1 MEDLLNLNFSFNSI
15 VHFQRVPPKY
25 VAYKKEDLRKLLEIA
40 KRHDNIY
47 LEILL
52 CLFCGLR
59 IGEVR
64 GLNFDHVDFEN
75 HTITVMQQAPYESF
89 ITIKTEHGV
98 EKCLNEDCIK
108 PPKSGSSYRTIKVPD
123 IVVDELYRRREK
135 NKQYFKTHPNAVSY
149 WRNYICIGFGGELI
163 SSKTVTEGL
172 KYRTGSIGKE
182 KDYITREGIFR
193 YMWMNTELTV
203 EHKNFIY
210 DHYPAVWELHCCI
223 KEFRNIFK
231 KRNVPLLYLFI
242 EKYCKSK
249 IKALKSFAEGLK
261 RDIDAVENAVV
272 YDYSNGFVE
281 GTNSRLKMIKRTMYG
296 RCRKRLLEAKLRYV
310 RKCKNG

>member
-1 MEDLLNLNFSFNSI
+1 M
-15 VHFQRVPPKY
+15 
-25 VAYKKEDLRKLLEIA
+25 
-40 KRHDNIY
+40 
-47 LEILL
+47 

-64 GLNFDHVDFEN
+64 GLNFDHVDLEN

-123 IVVDELYRRREK
+123 IVADELYRRREK

-172 KYRTGSIGKE
+172 YKICKKKWLTKNISSWIAPFMCNNSFGAKCTSGRNQSYLRTCFRIN
-182 KDYITREGIFR
+182 YI
-193 YMWMNTELTV
+193 
-203 EHKNFIY
+203 
-210 DHYPAVWELHCCI
+210 
-223 KEFRNIFK
+223 
-231 KRNVPLLYLFI
+231 
-242 EKYCKSK
+242 
-249 IKALKSFAEGLK
+249 
-261 RDIDAVENAVV
+261 
-272 YDYSNGFVE
+272 
-281 GTNSRLKMIKRTMYG
+281 
-296 RCRKRLLEAKLRYV
+296 
-310 RKCKNG
+310 